1 MTPRFTILEEKVI
14 KSFGIVFGET
24 LLPSLRFLS
33 ICSTSYFRFGQA
45 VNHPIFTISNYIFN
59 YVHHLPSNK
68 FNQVYFPMTQYTNI
82 RSFSSYWRYPA
93 RINGSGDTVRF
104 LFILLSITLYSW
116 CNIMDR
122 KLSKVR
128 EKRMIESELRRI
140 DLVVVREENSP
151 RDKTHYGRFRPRNVV
166 ERCVTRRCV
175 IRRLSC
181 ALSNEFRLERSG
193 SNVKS
198 RMWRR

>member
-1 MTPRFTILEEKVI
+1 MTPRFTILEEKII

-24 LLPSLRFLS
+24 LLPFLRFLS

-59 YVHHLPSNK
+59 YVHHFPSNK
-68 FNQVYFPMTQYTNI
+68 SSLFSNDSIHEYTIIFFILKISSADKRIWWHCAISIHTSIDNLILMMQY
-82 RSFSSYWRYPA
+82 
-93 RINGSGDTVRF
+93 NGSKV
-104 LFILLSITLYSW
+104 IE
-116 CNIMDR
+116 
-122 KLSKVR
+122 SK
-128 EKRMIESELRRI
+128 EKKRMIESELRRI
-140 DLVVVREENSP
+140 DLVVVREENSS
-151 RDKTHYGRFRPRNVV
+151 RDKTHYCRFRPRNVV